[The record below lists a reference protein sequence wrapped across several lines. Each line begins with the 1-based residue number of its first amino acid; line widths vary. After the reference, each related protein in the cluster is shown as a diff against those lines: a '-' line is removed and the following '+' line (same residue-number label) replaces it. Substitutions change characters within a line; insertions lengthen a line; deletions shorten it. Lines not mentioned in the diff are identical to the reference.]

1 MTGITKYERICQ
13 PLLAVVTCGLNLPPM
28 ILGLLASV
36 HWCPYYGHFLA
47 PNTFFCFIHISAAFF
62 SIYKLRKEVELD
74 RLCNDIDVGDDD
86 DDVNGISAPI
96 REETVATFTVIDPEN
111 NDYEKKG
118 LEEAEMK
125 IPAFANDN
133 EDVNQR
139 NNRDEEQETTTT
151 TVAIHPSKNVGL
163 SNLTPLKEPLDIP
176 FAEQNKSTADIE
188 EKRDDDAVHHPNV
201 KPTHSCFRRCLK
213 LRTTSSNRIRHL
225 VCYNGFMTTY
235 GILFLFW
242 AFWLGSG
249 EQIALASDNLS
260 ESTLEGCSDYALAN
274 QYHYVTVSLNLGY
287 GKSKERNSHK
297 LV

>member
-1 MTGITKYERICQ
+1 MEEITKYERICQ
-13 PLLAVVTCGLNLPPM
+13 PLLAVVTCGFNLPPM

-47 PNTFFCFIHISAAFF
+47 PNAFFCFLHIAAAFF
-62 SIYKLRKEVELD
+62 SIYKLRKEVELE
-74 RLCNDIDVGDDD
+74 RLCNDIVVGDDDD

-96 REETVATFTVIDPEN
+96 HEETVATFTVIHPEK
-111 NDYEKKG
+111 NDYDQKG
-118 LEEAEMK
+118 LEEAAIR
-125 IPAFANDN
+125 IPAFANEN

-139 NNRDEEQETTTT
+139 NNRDEEQGATTT
-151 TVAIHPSKNVGL
+151 TVAI
-163 SNLTPLKEPLDIP
+163 LTPLKEPLDIP
-176 FAEQNKSTADIE
+176 FAEQNQSTADVE